1 MEARALVKTDRRKTS
16 LPPGSPPAVWA
27 AFVAQGRWK
36 SWTLV
41 GLLGLL
47 ALQSL
52 AVIRLATRP
61 PEVVLVDTAGAA
73 TPVRR
78 TVATDA
84 LLKFLADKT
93 RPPDVAVVRF
103 TRDFL
108 RLVLGLNSSTIDA
121 SWPAALAMMAPELRA
136 RVEAEAARTRLVET
150 WRAAQR
156 RIDLSFDEVVLEDR
170 APGALTIRA
179 TLTRRTVPIMEGSG
193 ASSTD
198 RVRVEL
204 VARSV
209 TPTLDRPDGLEVAE
223 WRLSPIPVRE
233 NEFKPD
239 THGKEVTNAP

>member
-1 MEARALVKTDRRKTS
+1 MDARALVKTERRKGAQ
-16 LPPGSPPAVWA
+16 PPGSPPAVWA

-36 SWTLV
+36 SWTPV
-41 GLLGLL
+41 ALLGLL

-52 AVIRLATRP
+52 AVVRLATRP
-61 PEVVLVDTAGAA
+61 PEVVLVDSAGDA

-84 LLKFLADKT
+84 LLKLLADRT

-121 SWPAALAMMAPELRA
+121 NWPAALAMMAPELRE
-136 RVEAEAARTRLVET
+136 RVEAEAARSRLVET
-150 WRAAQR
+150 WRLASR
-156 RIDLSFDEVVLEDR
+156 RVDLSFDEVVLEDR
-170 APGALTIRA
+170 SPGTLTIRA
-179 TLTRRTVPIMEGSG
+179 TVTRRTMPLVEGSG
-193 ASSTD
+193 AASTD

-204 VARSV
+204 VARAV

-223 WRLSPIPVRE
+223 WRIPPIPVRE
-233 NEFKPD
+233 NEFRPD
-239 THGKEVTNAP
+239 AHGKGVTSAP

>member
-1 MEARALVKTDRRKTS
+1 MEARALVKTDRRKIS

-61 PEVVLVDTAGAA
+61 PEVVLVDAAGAA

-179 TLTRRTVPIMEGSG
+179 TLTRRTTPILEGSG

>member
-1 MEARALVKTDRRKTS
+1 MDARALVKTDRKKVA

-27 AFVAQGRWK
+27 AFVEQGRWK

-41 GLLGLL
+41 ALLGLL

-52 AVIRLATRP
+52 AVVRLATRP
-61 PEVVLVDTAGAA
+61 PEVVLLDGAGDA

-84 LLKFLADKT
+84 LLKFLADRT

-108 RLVLGLNSSTIDA
+108 RHVLGLNSSTIDA
-121 SWPAALAMMAPELRA
+121 SWPAALALMAPELRA
-136 RVEAEAARTRLVET
+136 RVEAEAAKTRLVET
-150 WRAAQR
+150 WRLAQR

-170 APGALTIRA
+170 TPGALTIRA
-179 TLTRRTVPIMEGSG
+179 TLTRRTMPLVEGSG
-193 ASSTD
+193 PSSTD
-198 RVRVEL
+198 RVTVEL
-204 VARSV
+204 VARTV

-233 NEFKPD
+233 KEFRPD
-239 THGKEVTNAP
+239 THAKGVTNAP